1 MQTFAT
7 RPGPTGVD
15 PAGPAATAARPA
27 SSAPREPGLRER
39 QKQARQRALVDA
51 AHLLVQRDGL
61 DAVTVEAICEQAGV
75 STRTFFNYFA
85 TKDDAVLGHMP
96 LPVISEASDVFVAG
110 GPTGR
115 LADDLEEMLAQFF
128 EQPPMGHDR
137 MERALALA
145 RAEPRLLTKHLAW
158 MERHR
163 GELVELITRRIG
175 PSAPYR
181 PETVAGFVMCLMHA
195 TFTRWDA
202 AGGQGSGREHLT
214 ASLAELRSILTD

>member
-1 MQTFAT
+1 MHDTAT
-7 RPGPTGVD
+7 RPDATPAPVTGA
-15 PAGPAATAARPA
+15 AG
-27 SSAPREPGLRER
+27 EQGLRAR

-51 AHLLVQRDGL
+51 AHLLVARDGL

-96 LPVISEASDVFVAG
+96 LPIASDASEQFAAG
-110 GPTGR
+110 GPTGS
-115 LADDLEEMLAQFF
+115 LTADLEELLAQFF
-128 EQPPMGHDR
+128 EQPPMGHER

-145 RAEPRLLTKHLAW
+145 RGEPRLLTKHLAW

-163 GELVELITRRIG
+163 GELVGLIARRLG
-175 PSAPYR
+175 SEAPYR
-181 PETVAGFVMCLMHA
+181 AETVAGFVMCLMHA

-202 AGGQGSGREHLT
+202 ADGQGPGRVHL
-214 ASLAELRSILTD
+214 AAAMSELRAIVAD